1 MAPIETKSIHP
12 TALALEGGNIQAMQ
26 QFIGQGQWQ
35 DEKLLKKHWQLV
47 NETLGGLWKSHVVVV
62 VSRRNN

>member
-1 MAPIETKSIHP
+1 MAPMETKSIHP

-35 DEKLLKKHWQLV
+35 DEKLLKKHW
-47 NETLGGLWKSHVVVV
+47 
-62 VSRRNN
+62 